1 MLGNSVQEI
10 VVANKQTA
18 LNLMATLVEEK
29 YATMLT
35 REEDLWVIN
44 FTYAATED
52 CDQASRNH
60 VVFGDEYDFEQAFT
74 DRAEKCTDE
83 AARRVRVEDFDEGS
97 YDYEDEVHRVAKS
110 LFNKKFDSPQDL

>member
-35 REEDLWVIN
+35 REEGLWVIN
-44 FTYAATED
+44 FTFAAAED

-60 VVFGDEYDFEQAFT
+60 VTFGDEYDFEQAFI

-83 AARRVRVEDFDEGS
+83 AARRVRVEDFDENS
-97 YDYEDEVHRVAKS
+97 YDYEDEVHRVAKE
-110 LFNKKFDSPQDL
+110 LFNKSF

>member
-10 VVANKQTA
+10 VVDDRQTA
-18 LNLMATLVEEK
+18 LNLIATLVEQK
-29 YATMLT
+29 YAAMLT

-60 VVFGDEYDFEQAFT
+60 VVFGDEFDFEQAFT
-74 DRAEKCTDE
+74 DRAEKCADE
-83 AARRVRVEDFDEGS
+83 AVRRVRVEDFDEGS
-97 YDYEDEVHRVAKS
+97 YDYEDEVHRVAKR
-110 LFNKKFDSPQDL
+110 LFNEPFDTPQDL

>member
-10 VVANKQTA
+10 VVDDKQTA
-18 LNLMATLVEEK
+18 LNLMATLVEQK

-44 FTYAATED
+44 FTYAAGED
-52 CDQASRNH
+52 CGQASRNH
-60 VVFGDEYDFEQAFT
+60 AVFGDEYDFEQAFA

-110 LFNKKFDSPQDL
+110 LFNKKFDTPQDL

>member
-44 FTYAATED
+44 FTYAAAED
-52 CDQASRNH
+52 CVQASRNH

-97 YDYEDEVHRVAKS
+97 YDYEDEVHRVAKE
-110 LFNKKFDSPQDL
+110 LFNKSF

>member
-18 LNLMATLVEEK
+18 LNLMATLIEEK
-29 YATMLT
+29 YAVMLT

-44 FTYAATED
+44 FTYAAAED
-52 CDQASRNH
+52 CGRPGRNH

-74 DRAEKCTDE
+74 DRAEKCADE
-83 AARRVRVEDFDEGS
+83 AARRVRVEDFDENS
-97 YDYEDEVHRVAKS
+97 YDYEDEVHRVAKE
-110 LFNKKFDSPQDL
+110 LFNKSF

>member
-10 VVANKQTA
+10 VVDDKQTA
-18 LNLMATLVEEK
+18 LNLMVTLVEQK
-29 YATMLT
+29 YAALLT

-44 FTYAATED
+44 LTYAAAED

-74 DRAEKCTDE
+74 DREEKCTDE

-97 YDYEDEVHRVAKS
+97 YDYEDEVHRVAKE
-110 LFNKKFDSPQDL
+110 LFNRSF

>member
-44 FTYAATED
+44 FTYAAAED
-52 CDQASRNH
+52 CAQASRNH

-97 YDYEDEVHRVAKS
+97 YDYEDEVHRVAKE
-110 LFNKKFDSPQDL
+110 LFNKSF

>member
-10 VVANKQTA
+10 VADDKQTA
-18 LNLMATLVEEK
+18 LNLMATLVEQK
-29 YATMLT
+29 YAVMLT

-60 VVFGDEYDFEQAFT
+60 VVFGDEFDFEQAFA
-74 DRAEKCTDE
+74 DRAEKCADE
-83 AARRVRVEDFDEGS
+83 AARRVRVEDFDENS
-97 YDYEDEVHRVAKS
+97 YDYEDECHRVAKR
-110 LFNKKFDSPQDL
+110 LFNEPFDTPQNL

>member
-10 VVANKQTA
+10 VVDDKQTA
-18 LNLMATLVEEK
+18 LNLMATLVEQK
-29 YATMLT
+29 YAAMLT

-60 VVFGDEYDFEQAFT
+60 VVFGDEFDFEQAFT
-74 DRAEKCTDE
+74 DRAEKCADE
-83 AARRVRVEDFDEGS
+83 AARRVRPEDFDENS
-97 YDYEDEVHRVAKS
+97 YDYEDEVYRVTKRLS
-110 LFNKKFDSPQDL
+110 NEPFDKPQTL

>member
-10 VVANKQTA
+10 VVDDKQTA
-18 LNLMATLVEEK
+18 LSLMATLVEQK
-29 YATMLT
+29 YAALLT
-35 REEDLWVIN
+35 REENLWVIN

-74 DRAEKCTDE
+74 DRAEKCADE
-83 AARRVRVEDFDEGS
+83 AARRVRVKNFDENS
-97 YDYEDEVHRVAKS
+97 YDYEDECHRVAKE
-110 LFNKKFDSPQDL
+110 LFNKSF

>member
-44 FTYAATED
+44 FTYAAAED

-60 VVFGDEYDFEQAFT
+60 VTFGDEYDFEQAFS

-83 AARRVRVEDFDEGS
+83 AARRVRVEDFDENS
-97 YDYEDEVHRVAKS
+97 YDYEDEVHRVAKE
-110 LFNKKFDSPQDL
+110 LFNKPFDTPQDL

>member
-10 VVANKQTA
+10 VVDDKQTA
-18 LNLMATLVEEK
+18 LNLMATLVEQK
-29 YATMLT
+29 YAAMLT

-44 FTYAATED
+44 FTFAATED

-60 VVFGDEYDFEQAFT
+60 VTFGDEYDFEQAFT
-74 DRAEKCTDE
+74 DRAERCTDE

-97 YDYEDEVHRVAKS
+97 YDYEDEVLRVAKR
-110 LFNKKFDSPQDL
+110 LFNEPFDTPQVL

>member
-29 YATMLT
+29 YAVMLT
-35 REEDLWVIN
+35 REEDLWVID
-44 FTYAATED
+44 FTYAAAED
-52 CDQASRNH
+52 CGQASRNH
-60 VVFGDEYDFEQAFT
+60 IVFGDEFDFEQAFT

-83 AARRVRVEDFDEGS
+83 AARRVRVEDFDENS
-97 YDYEDEVHRVAKS
+97 YDYEDEVHRVAKE
-110 LFNKKFDSPQDL
+110 LFNKSF